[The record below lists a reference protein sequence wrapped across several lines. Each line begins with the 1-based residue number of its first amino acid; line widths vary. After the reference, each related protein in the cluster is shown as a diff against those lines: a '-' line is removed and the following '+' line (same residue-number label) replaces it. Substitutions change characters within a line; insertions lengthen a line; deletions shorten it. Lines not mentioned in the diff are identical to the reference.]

1 MMVVVVLM
9 VIIVMIIKTLP
20 LQLINHC
27 YLLEDQLVLP
37 IPVPLHLIPI
47 KILYPT
53 PTTTTTTTTTTD
65 HTTVLDDI
73 SHLRVLVAEDNL
85 VNQEVI
91 SRMLK
96 QEGITNLTM
105 ACNGAKAID
114 FVKESIENNE
124 NFDLIFM
131 DVQMPEVDGLK
142 ATKMIRKNLQ
152 YNKPIIALTAFADE
166 SNVKE
171 CLNSGMSGFITK
183 PISKTNIKKVLVEF
197 LSNEVVT
204 S

>member
-1 MMVVVVLM
+1 MMMVVVLM

-85 VNQEVI
+85 VNQK
-91 SRMLK
+91 LFH
-96 QEGITNLTM
+96 G
-105 ACNGAKAID
+105 C
-114 FVKESIENNE
+114 
-124 NFDLIFM
+124 
-131 DVQMPEVDGLK
+131 
-142 ATKMIRKNLQ
+142 
-152 YNKPIIALTAFADE
+152 
-166 SNVKE
+166 
-171 CLNSGMSGFITK
+171 
-183 PISKTNIKKVLVEF
+183 
-197 LSNEVVT
+197 
-204 S
+204 